1 MFESLGVLLFEK
13 LALSFL
19 HRKLAPMTRPQML
32 HVVFRTILIFTGAF
46 VCGAIG
52 GWYVRGFWSATE
64 DGKPCRDEVISVEA
78 ARGPASCTH
87 IDATS
92 ELKDGY
98 LICKC
103 KKK

>member
-1 MFESLGVLLFEK
+1 MLQALGTLLLENSLP
-13 LALSFL
+13 FL
-19 HRKLAPMTRPQML
+19 YRRIEPMTRAAMFRVML
-32 HVVFRTILIFTGAF
+32 IVAGAF
-46 VCGAIG
+46 VCGATG
-52 GWYVRGFWSATE
+52 GWYVHGFWSATE
-64 DGKPCRDEVISVEA
+64 DGRPCRDEVISVDG

-87 IDATS
+87 AETTS